1 MQRTIHKVLVANR
14 GVPAVRIMH
23 TCRDRKIPTTA
34 VYSTPDRLAY
44 HVFMADTAIHIGDA
58 PPINSYLNG
67 ERIIEAALASGSN
80 AIHPGWGF
88 LAENADFAQQVIDAG
103 LIWIGPRPEVIR
115 MMGDKIQA
123 KEIARR
129 SNVPT
134 IPGIENVTSAA
145 QISDWMRDQDIV
157 FPIMLKAASGGGGKG
172 MVRVDAP
179 EQIPVA
185 LAQAR
190 SEAKKSF
197 GNDIVLAEKYIEH
210 GRHIEVQVVADEYR
224 HVVHLFERECTL
236 QRRNQKIIEEAPS
249 TLENDLRQEICVTA
263 ARLMRRIGYTSAGT
277 VEFIFDPATQ
287 SFYFLEV
294 NTRLQVEHG
303 ITELITGLDIVS
315 IMLDVAEG
323 KPLPI
328 KQLDVV
334 PNRCALEVRL
344 NAEDPRTFGPSFGK
358 ITRLRTPLGPNVRV
372 LLGAAEGEDIPPY
385 YDSLFMLLMTSGA
398 DRADA
403 LRVMDRA
410 LTGDLRIEGIKTLA
424 PLLLSI
430 IRHPRFIAGD
440 FSTRFIDQHLPELVS
455 GFRER
460 TSEDEMLRV
469 AQYVAEIS
477 ALGPQSWM

>member
-1 MQRTIHKVLVANR
+1 
-14 GVPAVRIMH
+14 
-23 TCRDRKIPTTA
+23 
-34 VYSTPDRLAY
+34 
-44 HVFMADTAIHIGDA
+44 
-58 PPINSYLNG
+58 
-67 ERIIEAALASGSN
+67 
-80 AIHPGWGF
+80 
-88 LAENADFAQQVIDAG
+88 
-103 LIWIGPRPEVIR
+103 
-115 MMGDKIQA
+115 
-123 KEIARR
+123 
-129 SNVPT
+129 
-134 IPGIENVTSAA
+134 
-145 QISDWMRDQDIV
+145 
-157 FPIMLKAASGGGGKG
+157 
-172 MVRVDAP
+172 
-179 EQIPVA
+179 
-185 LAQAR
+185 
-190 SEAKKSF
+190 
-197 GNDIVLAEKYIEH
+197 
-210 GRHIEVQVVADEYR
+210 
-224 HVVHLFERECTL
+224 
-236 QRRNQKIIEEAPS
+236 
-249 TLENDLRQEICVTA
+249 
-263 ARLMRRIGYTSAGT
+263 MRRIGYTSAGT

-469 AQYVAEIS
+469 AQHVAEIS